1 MVCAWMAVPS
11 DGTYALEMDALS
23 LLARLAASVPPETP
37 AECKA
42 GYDNVVV
49 PREDHVGSPPQ
60 IW

>member
-1 MVCAWMAVPS
+1 MAVPS